1 MPVEDLARESPSRR
15 TGAAFYESTEGGA
28 PPGGQ
33 YCTFRLGELTIGI
46 DVHKVQEVIRHDRM
60 TPVPLAPPE
69 LVGLI
74 NLRGEIVPAL
84 DLRSQLGLP
93 SEGDLAA
100 SVLVRTKGET
110 VSLLVAEVG
119 DVVEPSPLDYEPVP
133 PTVPARV
140 RELVTGTFKLEGM
153 LLLVLDPD
161 RVLAHFGSASPQ
173 ARQHA

>member
-1 MPVEDLARESPSRR
+1 MPVEDLVRERPSRQ
-15 TGAAFYESTEGGA
+15 TASAPSDKAEGGA
-28 PPGGQ
+28 APGGQ
-33 YCTFRLGELTIGI
+33 YCTFRLGGLTIGI
-46 DVHKVQEVIRHDRM
+46 DVRKVQEVIRHDRM

-84 DLRSQLGLP
+84 DLRRQLGLKAD
-93 SEGDLAA
+93 GDLAA

-140 RELVTGTFKLEGM
+140 RELVSGTFKLEGM

-161 RVLAHFGSASPQ
+161 RVLAHFGSATQ
-173 ARQHA
+173 ASQYA

>member
-1 MPVEDLARESPSRR
+1 MPVEDLVRERPSRQ
-15 TGAAFYESTEGGA
+15 TASAPSDKAEGGA
-28 PPGGQ
+28 APGGQ
-33 YCTFRLGELTIGI
+33 YCTFRLGGLTIGI
-46 DVHKVQEVIRHDRM
+46 DVRKVQEVIRHDRM

-84 DLRSQLGLP
+84 DLRRQLGLKA
-93 SEGDLAA
+93 EGDLAA

-140 RELVTGTFKLEGM
+140 RELVSGTFKLEGM

-161 RVLAHFGSASPQ
+161 RVLAHFGSATQ
-173 ARQHA
+173 ASQYA